1 MAIVGAAAQ
10 MMVPTANTNNIG
22 AQNENLQIVE
32 DDINLNNRRM
42 VLNFG
47 EKDDETDADSKGNSN
62 PDSGSVT
69 PSHH

>member
-1 MAIVGAAAQ
+1 
-10 MMVPTANTNNIG
+10 
-22 AQNENLQIVE
+22 
-32 DDINLNNRRM
+32 M